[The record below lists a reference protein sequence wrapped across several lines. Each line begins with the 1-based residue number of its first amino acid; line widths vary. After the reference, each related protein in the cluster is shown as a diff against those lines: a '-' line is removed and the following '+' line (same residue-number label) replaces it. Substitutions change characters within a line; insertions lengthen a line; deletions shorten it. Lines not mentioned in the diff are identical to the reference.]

1 MVFSTIINQGV
12 SSEAVEAPQT
22 WGWAIES
29 ANILNMLDVS
39 LEGLEVWILPPA
51 PNAPC
56 FRGLWVSSQSIR
68 LQHVDNMVRSKQ
80 FINFNIH
87 FTT

>member
-12 SSEAVEAPQT
+12 SSEAVEAPQM

-39 LEGLEVWILPPA
+39 LEGLEVWILPP
-51 PNAPC
+51 PTCPQC
-56 FRGLWVSSQSIR
+56 PMLPRPLGVITE
-68 LQHVDNMVRSKQ
+68 HK
-80 FINFNIH
+80 I
-87 FTT
+87 TTCR